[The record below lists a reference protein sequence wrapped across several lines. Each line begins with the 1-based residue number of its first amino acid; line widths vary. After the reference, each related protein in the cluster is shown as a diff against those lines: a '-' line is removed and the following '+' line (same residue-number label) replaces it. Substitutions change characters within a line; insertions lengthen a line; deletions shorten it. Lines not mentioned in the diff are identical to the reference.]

1 MGYDLYFTFR
11 CFSRSFGNGT
21 WGGSATWAGTKNPL
35 AVSQAAAYTKFH
47 ERTLFADM
55 TLTQDLSSITPGL
68 GASGMLSYD
77 NYAQYW
83 ENHSK
88 TFVYGSNSV
97 TAWEMAYP
105 QVRLIILMVKKVR

>member
-1 MGYDLYFTFR
+1 M
-11 CFSRSFGNGT
+11 
-21 WGGSATWAGTKNPL
+21 GGSATWAGTKNPL

-83 ENHSK
+83 EIILN
-88 TFVYGSNSV
+88 FVYGSNSV
-97 TAWEMAYP
+97 TAWEMVYL